1 MCPCLSLST
10 LRAHHSQHTLTT
22 PGDLSTYRD
31 IFEQYKRGNGTLGLN
46 ELADLFLNVSK
57 KITALPATAQVA
69 SQQGAYLGKKFAK
82 LGRQEL
88 DDTALRN
95 GVYDDPDDLLAD
107 PFNYRH
113 LGSLAYIVRSLSGV
127 VQLGERALTRCLPA
141 LAPPAPATTG
151 QRASLFLPLALVAQS
166 ADMHPACRS

>member
-1 MCPCLSLST
+1 MCSCLSLSP

-113 LGSLAYIVRSLSGV
+113 LGSLAYIVRSLS
-127 VQLGERALTRCLPA
+127 
-141 LAPPAPATTG
+141 
-151 QRASLFLPLALVAQS
+151 ASSTWRTS
-166 ADMHPACRS
+166 ADPLSPCARATRSGHHRATCVSLSPSRSRGAIR